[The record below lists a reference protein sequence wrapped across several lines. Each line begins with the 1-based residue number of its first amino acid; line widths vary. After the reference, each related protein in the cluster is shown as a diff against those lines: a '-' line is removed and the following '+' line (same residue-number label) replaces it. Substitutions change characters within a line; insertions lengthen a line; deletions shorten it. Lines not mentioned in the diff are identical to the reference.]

1 MRRADTKGDEDH
13 ATGDLPA
20 VSRVRAVEP
29 APPAVALNGA
39 ALTANGSALVDAE
52 IGRDAGPRPGG
63 EAARASV
70 PGAVSAP
77 GLSGP
82 LRVMTYNVRYFGH
95 ATRGIASTGAAITRI
110 ARSIAAMD
118 PTPDL
123 LCLQEVETQ
132 SLRSTSMNRRWFPE
146 ETQLD
151 RLMTELTTALRHR
164 RKEEAYTAYYFPAH
178 AYRLTRSTNI
188 YTTGLAVLAKDTL
201 SVGHHNAGSPHDI
214 THRRMVRRFK
224 QTRICA
230 HVAFERADGLRFDVF
245 NTHLS
250 LPSFLSKAFW
260 TGEARMG
267 FGKNQVVEAE
277 ELLGFVERAR
287 KSDNFLIVGDFN
299 SLPGS
304 PVDRLLREEGGLVD
318 AFRALRAGVTDLEAR
333 AFGTAGFLN
342 LRMHL
347 DHVYSSRAV
356 QWMDFAGTEQ
366 FGGGGDFSGL
376 SDHVPLIGRCRMPL

>member
-1 MRRADTKGDEDH
+1 MRRAETKRDSVHEAGELHEGSRESRH
-13 ATGDLPA
+13 APSHEGRRRSGEERPA
-20 VSRVRAVEP
+20 AER
-29 APPAVALNGA
+29 GA
-39 ALTANGSALVDAE
+39 HEHAMPEG
-52 IGRDAGPRPGG
+52 GP
-63 EAARASV
+63 ARA
-70 PGAVSAP
+70 GASAASASAAAA
-77 GLSGP
+77 GLANP
-82 LRVMTYNVRYFGH
+82 LRIMTYNVRYFGH
-95 ATRGIASTGAAITRI
+95 ATRGIASTSTAITRI

-123 LCLQEVETQ
+123 VCLQEVETQ
-132 SLRSTSMNRRWFPE
+132 SLRATSMNRLWFPE

-151 RLMTELTTALRHR
+151 RFMTELTVALRHK
-164 RKEEAYTAYYFPAH
+164 RKDERFTAYYFPAH
-178 AYRLTRSTNI
+178 KYRLTQRTNI

-201 SVGHHNAGSPHDI
+201 AVGHHNAEQPHDI

-260 TGEARMG
+260 TGDARMG

-277 ELLGFVERAR
+277 EVLAFVERAK

-318 AFRALRAGVTDLEAR
+318 AFRAIAGDPSDLEAR
-333 AFGTAGFLN
+333 EFGTAGFLN

-347 DHVYSSRAV
+347 DHVYSSRSTR
-356 QWMDFAGTEQ
+356 WLDFAGTER
-366 FGGGGDFSGL
+366 FGGGGDFAGL
-376 SDHVPLIGRCRMPL
+376 SDHVPLIGRCQMPL

>member
-1 MRRADTKGDEDH
+1 MRTADTKRDDVQEAPEPHGASHPQAHPGLH
-13 ATGDLPA
+13 AHGHAHHGPA
-20 VSRVRAVEP
+20 HHGATQTLHGPARPHLVRPAEPEP
-29 APPAVALNGA
+29 A
-39 ALTANGSALVDAE
+39 
-52 IGRDAGPRPGG
+52 
-63 EAARASV
+63 
-70 PGAVSAP
+70 AP
-77 GLSGP
+77 LAMSGP
-82 LRVMTYNVRYFGH
+82 LRIMTYNVRYFGH
-95 ATRGIASTGAAITRI
+95 ATRGIASTGTAITRI
-110 ARSIAAMD
+110 ARSIAGMD

-123 LCLQEVETQ
+123 ICLQEVETQ
-132 SLRSTSMNRRWFPE
+132 SLRATSINRRWFPE

-151 RLMTELTTALRHR
+151 RLMTELTAALRH
-164 RKEEAYTAYYFPAH
+164 KQKPDTFTAYYFPAH
-178 AYRLTRSTNI
+178 AYRLTQRTNI
-188 YTTGLAVLAKDTL
+188 YTTGLAVLARDTL
-201 SVGHHNAGSPHDI
+201 AVHHHNAESPHDI

-230 HVAFERADGLRFDVF
+230 HVAFERADGLTFDVF

-260 TGEARMG
+260 TGDARMG
-267 FGKNQVVEAE
+267 FGKNQVTEAE
-277 ELLGFVERAR
+277 ELLGFVERAK

-318 AFRALRAGVTDLEAR
+318 AFRAIRGTVTDHEAR

-347 DHVYSSRAV
+347 DHVYSSKNT
-356 QWMDFAGTEQ
+356 QWLDFAGTEQ
-366 FGGGGDFSGL
+366 FGAAGDFAGL

>member
-1 MRRADTKGDEDH
+1 MRRAESKRDDVPEAGGLH
-13 ATGDLPA
+13 
-20 VSRVRAVEP
+20 
-29 APPAVALNGA
+29 AVAHA
-39 ALTANGSALVDAE
+39 H
-52 IGRDAGPRPGG
+52 GPGHPHGHPHR
-63 EAARASV
+63 ARAPEEASR
-70 PGAVSAP
+70 G
-77 GLSGP
+77 GLSEP
-82 LRVMTYNVRYFGH
+82 LRIMTYNVRYFGH
-95 ATRGIASTGAAITRI
+95 ATRGIASTGSAITRI
-110 ARSIAAMD
+110 ARSIAGMD

-123 LCLQEVETQ
+123 VCLQEVETQ

-151 RLMTELTTALRHR
+151 RLMTELAASLRH
-164 RKEEAYTAYYFPAH
+164 KKKDEAFTAYYFPAH
-178 AYRLTRSTNI
+178 AYRLTTRTNI

-201 SVGHHNAGSPHDI
+201 AVAHHNAESPHDI

-250 LPSFLSKAFW
+250 LPSFLSRAFW
-260 TGEARMG
+260 TGDARMG

-277 ELLGFVERAR
+277 GLLGFVEGAK

-299 SLPGS
+299 ALPGS

-318 AFRALRAGVTDLEAR
+318 AFRAVRGEVSDLEAR
-333 AFGTAGFLN
+333 SFGTAGFLN

-347 DHVYSSRAV
+347 DHVYSSRGTRWV
-356 QWMDFAGTEQ
+356 DFAGTEQ
-366 FGGGGDFSGL
+366 FGGGGDFAGL

>member
-1 MRRADTKGDEDH
+1 MRRAGTERDDEAH
-13 ATGDLPA
+13 ETTARRHRAHGHEAPEA
-20 VSRVRAVEP
+20 VR
-29 APPAVALNGA
+29 L
-39 ALTANGSALVDAE
+39 SA
-52 IGRDAGPRPGG
+52 
-63 EAARASV
+63 
-70 PGAVSAP
+70 
-77 GLSGP
+77 P

-95 ATRGIASTGAAITRI
+95 ATRGIASTAAAITRI

-132 SLRSTSMNRRWFPE
+132 SLRSTSMYRKWFPE

-151 RLMTELTTALRHR
+151 RLMTELTTALRHQ
-164 RKEEAYTAYYFPAH
+164 KKDETFTAYYFPAH
-178 AYRLTRSTNI
+178 TYRLTKQTNI

-201 SVGHHNAGSPHDI
+201 SVGHHNASSPHDI

-250 LPSFLSKAFW
+250 LPSFLSRVFW
-260 TGEARMG
+260 TGDLRMG
-267 FGKNQVVEAE
+267 FGKNQLVEAE
-277 ELLGFVERAR
+277 ELLGFVERAK
-287 KSDNFLIVGDFN
+287 KSDHFLIVGDFN
-299 SLPGS
+299 ALPGS
-304 PVDRLLREEGGLVD
+304 PVDRLLREEGGLTD
-318 AFRALRAGVTDLEAR
+318 AFRAVRSGITDDEAR

-347 DHVYSSRAV
+347 DHVYSSRTTH
-356 QWMDFAGTEQ
+356 WLDFAGTEQ
-366 FGGGGDFSGL
+366 FGGGGAFAGL
-376 SDHVPLIGRCRMPL
+376 SDHVPLIGRCRMPLD